1 MLAQPVGHGREV
13 QGGLQEGGGDAE
25 GLGQGQGASGEE
37 DCTLKAENF
46 VIKGYLLPAWELY
59 QLITIMAFEIYHRN
73 IQ

>member
-25 GLGQGQGASGEE
+25 GLGQGKGAPGEE

-46 VIKGYLLPAWELY
+46 VIKGYLF
-59 QLITIMAFEIYHRN
+59 TIMGIVSTNNNHGL
-73 IQ
+73 